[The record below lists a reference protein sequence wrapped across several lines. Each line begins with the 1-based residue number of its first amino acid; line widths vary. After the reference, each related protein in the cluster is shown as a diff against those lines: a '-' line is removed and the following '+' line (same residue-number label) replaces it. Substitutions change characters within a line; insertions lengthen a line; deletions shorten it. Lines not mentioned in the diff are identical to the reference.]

1 MSFWIN
7 GKSEEGV
14 SKGWIWFPRK
24 SKPSLKER
32 LAILLFQCG
41 YRHNVI
47 TVRVIFWCLLSARHF
62 IDISNSPKP
71 CKASIFILVLQLT
84 KVGLTEV
91 SDPPQAI
98 SLVTEWVS
106 QDRPN
111 KKLSNNHTLSH
122 KLLSWGGRRVY
133 FHLLRP
139 QFHELPFSKITNREY
154 LKSIGGYA
162 YNKSTLTIK
171 ILMIA
176 IIMIQIEQM

>member
-47 TVRVIFWCLLSARHF
+47 TVRAIFWCLLSARHF

-98 SLVTEWVS
+98 SLVTEWVRTGQIKNS
-106 QDRPN
+106 AITTPF
-111 KKLSNNHTLSH
+111 LTSF
-122 KLLSWGGRRVY
+122 
-133 FHLLRP
+133 FHG
-139 QFHELPFSKITNREY
+139 EE
-154 LKSIGGYA
+154 GGYT
-162 YNKSTLTIK
+162 STSYGHSFMNFPL
-171 ILMIA
+171 A
-176 IIMIQIEQM
+176 R